1 MKFYENKNVVFFSR
15 IEFDSGL
22 CNAINE
28 DIQDE
33 NDNIEVKL
41 KMVTLYYYYYVLILK
56 NVY

>member
-1 MKFYENKNVVFFSR
+1 MKMKMWFFFSR

-41 KMVTLYYYYYVLILK
+41 KMVTLYYYYVLILK
-56 NVY
+56 NMY